1 MDNTIPNYPV
11 VIRGHGKH
19 KFFVRMDVSDNQLYI
34 TTGWDRIK
42 KKFSLSDEHLLV
54 FEMIDLHTFDMS
66 VFNCS
71 KDADL
76 VLPPELY
83 AAIKEEVVEEVISI
97 SDGEDVHDITK
108 DNVTMNDETIPVV
121 FRVDNH
127 FVSFCNQKVLTGPYI
142 VLTIL

>member
-1 MDNTIPNYPV
+1 
-11 VIRGHGKH
+11 
-19 KFFVRMDVSDNQLYI
+19 MDVIDNHLYI
-34 TTGWDRIK
+34 TTGWDWIK
-42 KKFSLSDEHLLV
+42 KKLSLSDEHLLV
-54 FEMIDLHTFDMS
+54 FEMIELHTFDMS

-97 SDGEDVHDITK
+97 SDGEDVDDVTK
-108 DNVTMNDETIPVV
+108 DNEAEMLPVTTNNETILVV

-127 FVSFCNQKVLTGPYI
+127 FVSFCNKKVLTVP
-142 VLTIL
+142 